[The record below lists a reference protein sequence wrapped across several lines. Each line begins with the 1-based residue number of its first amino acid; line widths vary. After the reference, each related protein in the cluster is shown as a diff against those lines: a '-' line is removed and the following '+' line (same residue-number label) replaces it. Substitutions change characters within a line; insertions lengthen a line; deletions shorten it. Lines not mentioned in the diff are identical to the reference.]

1 VIVPN
6 RGSDRQ
12 VLVVGGAGYVGSALS
27 RRLLEA
33 GHRVRVLDALI
44 YANGSSLAGL
54 ADRERFEFVKG
65 DMRSPEEVRVSLEG
79 VTDVVLLAAL
89 VGDPV
94 CKRNPDTAREINLGG
109 AQNVLD
115 ASAAAGVERC
125 VFAST
130 CSNYGLRET
139 DTPATEEDELHP
151 LSLYAETKVEMEGRI
166 LRKAPEMD
174 MSATIL
180 RVATAF
186 GMSQRMRFDLTVSEF
201 TRELTLGRQLD
212 VYDADTWR
220 PYCHVEDISTAI
232 LTVLSQEPEIVAG
245 EVFNAGGDEGNY
257 TKRMLVEA
265 ALEALGGEGEV
276 NWVEGGVD
284 ARNYRVSF
292 AKIRERLGFTPAHS
306 VPGAIANLVGALRSG
321 VFDDVESRLGF
332 YSNHNLI
339 AGLRE
344 VGVGSGDAG

>member
-1 VIVPN
+1 VIVP
-6 RGSDRQ
+6 SSESSRQ
-12 VLVVGGAGYVGSALS
+12 VLVVGGAGYVGSTLS

-44 YANGSSLAGL
+44 YGNGSSLAGL
-54 ADRERFEFVKG
+54 VDHDRFDFVKG
-65 DMRSPEEVRVSLEG
+65 DMRSPEDVRASLDG
-79 VTDVVLLAAL
+79 VTDVVMLAAL

-94 CKRNPDTAREINLGG
+94 CKRNPEAAREINLDG
-109 AQNVLD
+109 AQNVLEAAD
-115 ASAAAGVERC
+115 ALGAKRF

-166 LRKAPEMD
+166 LGQTSEMNLNP
-174 MSATIL
+174 TVL
-180 RVATAF
+180 RVATAY
-186 GMSQRMRFDLTVSEF
+186 GMSQRMRFDLTIPEF
-201 TRELTLGRQLD
+201 TRELTLGHRLD

-220 PYCHVEDISTAI
+220 PYCHVEDISTAVM
-232 LTVLSQEPEIVAG
+232 TVLSEAPESVSG
-245 EVFNAGGDEGNY
+245 EVFNVGGDDSNY

-265 ALEALGGEGEV
+265 ALEALDGEGDV
-276 NWVEGGVD
+276 RWVEGGVD

-292 AKIRERLGFTPAHS
+292 SKIHDRLGFTPAHA
-306 VPGAIANLVGALRSG
+306 VPGAIARLVAALRAG
-321 VFDDVESRLGF
+321 VFDDVESRLGY

-344 VGVGSGDAG
+344 VGTGSGDAG

>member
-1 VIVPN
+1 
-6 RGSDRQ
+6 
-12 VLVVGGAGYVGSALS
+12 
-27 RRLLEA
+27 
-33 GHRVRVLDALI
+33 
-44 YANGSSLAGL
+44 
-54 ADRERFEFVKG
+54 
-65 DMRSPEEVRVSLEG
+65 MRSEEDVRASMDG

-94 CKRNPDTAREINLGG
+94 CKRNPEAAREINVDG
-109 AQNVLD
+109 AQNVLEASD
-115 ASAAAGVERC
+115 ASGAERF

-139 DTPATEEDELHP
+139 NTPATEEDELHP

-166 LRKAPEMD
+166 LGRAAD
-174 MSATIL
+174 MSLNPTVL

-201 TRELTLGRQLD
+201 TRELTLGHQLD

-232 LTVLSQEPEIVAG
+232 MTVLGESPENVSG
-245 EVFNAGGDEGNY
+245 EVFNAGGDDGNY

-265 ALEALGGEGEV
+265 AQEALGGEGDV
-276 NWVEGGVD
+276 RWVEGGVD

-292 AKIRERLGFTPAHS
+292 AKIRDRLGFTPAHT
-306 VPGAIANLVGALRSG
+306 VPGAIARLVAAIRAG
-321 VFDDVESRLGF
+321 VFDDVESRLGY

>member
-1 VIVPN
+1 
-6 RGSDRQ
+6 
-12 VLVVGGAGYVGSALS
+12 VGGAGYVGSTLS

-54 ADRERFEFVKG
+54 ADRDGFEFVKG
-65 DMRSPEEVRVSLEG
+65 DMRSAEEVRASLEG

-94 CKRNPDTAREINLGG
+94 CKRNPDTAREINVDG

-115 ASAAAGVERC
+115 ASAASGAERF

-130 CSNYGLRET
+130 CSNYGLRDT

-166 LRKAPEMD
+166 LGKASDMD
-174 MSATIL
+174 LTPTIL
-180 RVATAF
+180 RVATAY

-201 TRELTLGRQLD
+201 TRELTLGHQLD

-220 PYCHVEDISTAI
+220 PYCHVEDIAAAI
-232 LTVLSQEPEIVAG
+232 LTVLSKDAETVGA
-245 EVFNAGGDEGNY
+245 EVFNAGGDEGNF

-265 ALEALGGEGEV
+265 AQEALGDEGKV
-276 NWVEGGVD
+276 RWVEGGVD

-292 AKIRERLGFTPAHS
+292 AKIRDRLGFTPAHT
-306 VPGAIANLVGALRSG
+306 VPGAIARLVAAIRAG
-321 VFDDVESRLGF
+321 VFDDVESRLGY
-332 YSNHNLI
+332 YSNHTLVS
-339 AGLRE
+339 GLRE